1 MSILLQSVFSLFCRI
16 SLAQESEEDFLSQ
29 RIDLV
34 YQNFLLDIPKLYDIA
49 AIYGPLSP
57 DQVKKLFLSVFESDN
72 RYLSDFS
79 ASIDMMISLLKKGF
93 AAALRVTEMINGD
106 SIQKRS

>member
-1 MSILLQSVFSLFCRI
+1 M
-16 SLAQESEEDFLSQ
+16 AQESEEDFLSQ

-57 DQVKKLFLSVFESDN
+57 EQVKKLFLSVFESDN